1 MYPITVRKT
10 LARFAFYVDQSRQGK
25 SHEQIVKALDFT
37 DEEFNSL
44 IEKCIYISNCS
55 DYDLNILCV
64 DRNCNYPIGGT
75 EIIESSGKTIA
86 FL

>member
-1 MYPITVRKT
+1 MNPITIRKT
-10 LARFAFYVDQSRQGK
+10 LARFAYYVDQTKQGK
-25 SHEQIVKALDFT
+25 SHEQIIKALDFT
-37 DEEFNSL
+37 HEEFDSL
-44 IEKCIYISNCS
+44 MERCSYISNCS

-75 EIIESSGKTIA
+75 EIIESSGKTVA

>member
-1 MYPITVRKT
+1 MNPITIRKT
-10 LARFAFYVDQSRQGK
+10 LARFAFYVDQTKQGK
-25 SHEQIVKALDFT
+25 SHEEIVKALDFT
-37 DEEFNSL
+37 DEEFDSL
-44 IEKCIYISNCS
+44 MERCAYISNCS

-75 EIIESSGKTIA
+75 EIIETSGKIVA